1 MAKKKK
7 KKKVTE
13 EEPKK
18 RGGNHPKH
26 PKCQCGRALYKTL
39 EKGKASKKDDPWRF
53 CRNEN
58 CELYAKDQSDDVE
71 VDDDEDEENEEV
83 EEKVRIEVDDAM
95 GFDAALIQ
103 VRYDDT
109 MPGG

>member
-7 KKKVTE
+7 KEKEKK
-13 EEPKK
+13 EPKK

-39 EKGKASKKDDPWRF
+39 EKGKASRKDDPWRY

-58 CELYAKDQSDDVE
+58 CELYGKDQSEKLDDREAILIKREGGKTTVITSFGLSDVE
-71 VDDDEDEENEEV
+71 EALNE
-83 EEKVRIEVDDAM
+83 
-95 GFDAALIQ
+95 
-103 VRYDDT
+103 VRYDDR
-109 MPGG
+109 MPG